1 MRRSDR
7 EITDFQEIAAVIEK
21 CEVCRLAMHDEEY
34 PYIVPVNYG
43 MRLEDGRIVLYFHG
57 AMEGKKYELMER
69 DPKVCFE
76 VDCNHGLY
84 TSEEK
89 GNCTMAYESVIGFG
103 MIRQIP
109 DEEKYEALRILM
121 AHYHKEDFTFNQA
134 VMPNTR
140 VWKLEVESCTGKR
153 RVVKQHS

>member
-7 EITDFQEIAAVIEK
+7 EITDFHEIVEVLEK

-43 MRLEDGRIVLYFHG
+43 MQLEDGKVVLYFHG
-57 AMEGKKYELMER
+57 ATEGKKYQLMEKN
-69 DPKVCFE
+69 PKVCFE

-103 MIRQIP
+103 TIHSIS
-109 DEEKYEALRILM
+109 DEEKYEALCILM
-121 AHYHKEDFTFNQA
+121 KHYHKEDFAFNQA
-134 VMPNTR
+134 VMPQTR
-140 VWKLEVESCTGKR
+140 VWKLVVESYTGKR
-153 RVVKQHS
+153 RVVK